1 MTANAWAPWPAP
13 GDIVDC
19 RFPESVGQPGPKERP
34 CLVLSVEENTENL
47 KGCVVVVAYATSQK
61 TDRRYAGEFVIRAG
75 GTTGLTAD
83 TKFDLVNMHPLPF
96 DSAWFGAAPNTKPA
110 HPRRGRL
117 DLTDMDTKKRLQSAI
132 LEAKQVRDEQ
142 GKD

>member
-1 MTANAWAPWPAP
+1 MLQ
-13 GDIVDC
+13 I
-19 RFPESVGQPGPKERP
+19 
-34 CLVLSVEENTENL
+34 EENTDDP

-61 TDRRYAGEFVIRAG
+61 TDRVYAGEFVIRAG

-83 TKFDLVNMHPLPF
+83 TKFDLMNTHPLPF
-96 DSAWFGAAPNTKPA
+96 DSAWFGAAPNTNPA

-117 DLTDMDTKKRLQSAI
+117 DLTNMDTKKRLQSAI
-132 LEAKQVRDEQ
+132 MDAVQVRDDQ